1 MHEDA
6 AHNTPSRRFA
16 MYSKFDFIPRF
27 AKEVYQAVRLV
38 AFDVE
43 IDLDVTE
50 EDIIEELEVRG
61 YGIYAGQ

>member
-6 AHNTPSRRFA
+6 AQSTPPRRFA

-27 AKEVYQAVRLV
+27 AKEVYQAARLV
-38 AFDVE
+38 AFNFE

-50 EDIIEELEVRG
+50 EDIVEDLEARG
-61 YGIYAGQ
+61 YGIYARR